1 MTGTRIFL
9 IDDNIDRINSFKAVL
24 SFLEYQVT
32 AVSGTG
38 YESVLDDLE
47 NVSAMFIGHGLEKQ
61 ATLVKSILE
70 KAEDIPVLLL
80 IQPGGILQIPTA
92 IQKMVV
98 RCVEWPT
105 HYESFKEVL
114 DQFPKPKS
122 SSAQKNRENTRHKGN
137 KGLAGHSQAIFQIH
151 NLIEQVAASNATVLV
166 LGESG
171 TGKEVVAKAIH
182 RCSERHEKPF
192 VPVNCGAIPSE
203 LLESELFGHE
213 KGAFTGALTARQ
225 GRFEMAEGGTL
236 FLDEIGDMPMP
247 MQVKLLR
254 VLQERTFERVGS
266 NKTIQC
272 DVRVI
277 AATHRNLEKEI
288 QENRFRED
296 LFYRLNVFP
305 IELPP
310 LKNRAE
316 DIPVLVKALVERFCA
331 QGQSEVSFTEAA
343 LAMMMQHS
351 WPGNV
356 RELANFIERLTITHP
371 NVTVDVEDLPEKFQ
385 SYSIPQG
392 FVLPTNDN
400 PPETEVKKNTNSTE
414 AVATTDVTLD
424 SQTQNPSSES
434 SLSVSKEAVLPE
446 QGIDLKEYLNTLEI
460 NLIQQALNESGGIV
474 AHAAKRLNM
483 RRTTLVEKLRKY
495 EIS

>member
-1 MTGTRIFL
+1 MTGSSILL
-9 IDDNIDRINSFKAVL
+9 IDDNIDRINSFKSIL
-24 SFLEYQVT
+24 LFLEYHVN
-32 AVSGTG
+32 V
-38 YESVLDDLE
+38 
-47 NVSAMFIGHGLEKQ
+47 VSATDYEQGLKDLPDLSAVFIGNGLEKQ
-61 ATLVKSILE
+61 ATLVKSVIE
-70 KAEDIPVLLL
+70 KTNDLPVLLL
-80 IQPGGILQIPTA
+80 IYPGTILQVPTA
-92 IQKMVV
+92 IQKMVLQ
-98 RCVEWPT
+98 CVEWPC
-105 HYESFKEVL
+105 HYPQFKEVL
-114 DQFPKPKS
+114 DRFPEPKS
-122 SSAQKNRENTRHKGN
+122 SRSQQKRTRTHFKSN
-137 KGLAGHSQAIFQIH
+137 KGLAGHSKAIKQIH
-151 NLIEQVAASNATVLV
+151 NLIEQVAGSNATVLV

-213 KGAFTGALTARQ
+213 KGAFTGALTSRQ

-266 NKTIQC
+266 NKTIHC

-310 LKNRAE
+310 LKDRSE
-316 DIPVLVKALVERFCA
+316 DIPTLVSALVERFCD
-331 QGQSEVSFTEAA
+331 QGQSRVSFTEAA
-343 LAMMMQHS
+343 LAMMMQHY

-371 NVTVDVEDLPEKFQ
+371 NATVDIEDLPEKFQ
-385 SYSIPQG
+385 NYSIPDG
-392 FVLPTNDN
+392 FVLPTHDDSRDVDVN
-400 PPETEVKKNTNSTE
+400 NTNSAHLSVMT
-414 AVATTDVTLD
+414 
-424 SQTQNPSSES
+424 SES
-434 SLSVSKEAVLPE
+434 LTTEKSEPLPEIQHSVSKETVLPE

-460 NLIQQALNESGGIV
+460 NLIQQALNESGGVV